1 MLMVMKFLL
10 AAIRLLP
17 WGMIRHTMTFLMLGV
32 SCGRHWCLLLSSN
45 ALCDLVISTR
55 WHRWH
60 NVLLVHACIS
70 PMLLRLLY
78 YLLTHSLLL
87 IVCSSISTIRIKC
100 LKKGQSGITMVLLTI
115 HNACLIL
122 TPSANDHFVPQTIR
136 FPMLCCLL
144 LLNWV
149 IFLLFGWAHQDVLLM
164 IIVPKILEK
173 LIVGWVIKLA
183 IRMPIGFQSVNHF
196 LRSRINWK
204 HLILILSLLWFERH
218 AIVRFRNSM
227 MLLWLFGMICHQVI
241 GHLLLNLLG
250 MIVGTLT

>member
-1 MLMVMKFLL
+1 MVMKFLL

-17 WGMIRHTMTFLMLGV
+17 WGMIRHTVTFLMLGV
-32 SCGRHWCLLLSSN
+32 SCGCHWWLLLSSN
-45 ALCDLVISTR
+45 ALCDLVIPTR
-55 WHRWH
+55 WHWWH

-115 HNACLIL
+115 HNVCLVL

-136 FPMLCCLL
+136 FPMLSCLL

-149 IFLLFGWAHQDVLLM
+149 RINFLLFGRAHQDVLM
-164 IIVPKILEK
+164 VVTILEK
-173 LIVGWVIKLA
+173 LIVRRIIKLA
-183 IRMPIGFQSVNHF
+183 VRMPISFQSVDHF
-196 LRSRINWK
+196 LGGRIHWK
-204 HLILILSLLWFERH
+204 HLILILMILLWFEGH
-218 AIVRFRNSM
+218 AVVRFRDSM
-227 MLLWLFGMICHQVI
+227 MVLLFGMICH
-241 GHLLLNLLG
+241 
-250 MIVGTLT
+250 